1 MTINNDLYSDEE
13 ILKFEKKMLIKK
25 IKDIQKNQL
34 MRKEGR
40 KTIENILYVIKK
52 PSSIDELNDFLIKKT
67 ERLKEYVANDQT
79 ELLKLQSRLNE
90 ILHLDKVK
98 KEEIEQTNFENY
110 EHHQKV
116 F

>member
-1 MTINNDLYSDEE
+1 
-13 ILKFEKKMLIKK
+13 
-25 IKDIQKNQL
+25 

-98 KEEIEQTNFENY
+98 KEEIEQTKFNEEVWSN
-110 EHHQKV
+110 E
-116 F
+116 

>member
-1 MTINNDLYSDEE
+1 
-13 ILKFEKKMLIKK
+13 
-25 IKDIQKNQL
+25 

-98 KEEIEQTNFENY
+98 KEEIADKHNEVSRFIE
-110 EHHQKV
+110 KKIRSA
-116 F
+116 